1 MKIVAVVQARMGSE
15 RLQGKVLKPLAGKP
29 VLWHITQIF
38 KNVSLV
44 DDIVIATTTFK
55 NDNVIEKLAIEN
67 NIKVVRGSVNDV
79 LDRFRLATIET
90 NADVIIR
97 ITGDNPCM
105 DVNIIEKVIKAH
117 LNSKYDYTSNNL
129 MRTFPRGIDIEVINR
144 KTLEKVWRNAVDMD
158 DREHVTLYIKNKPD
172 QFKLQN
178 VVACELYNRP
188 ELRLSIDTK
197 EDYLLVS
204 HIYNNCY
211 NKKPL
216 NLDEIIN
223 YLDSHPEI
231 KNINSN
237 IEQKK
242 IKGAIY

>member
-15 RLQGKVLKPLAGKP
+15 RLPGKVLKPLAGKP
-29 VLWHITQIF
+29 VLWHITQIL
-38 KNVSLV
+38 KSVSLI
-44 DDIVIATTTFK
+44 DDIIIVATTLE
-55 NDNVIEKLAIEN
+55 NDDKIENFALKN
-67 NIKVVRGSVNDV
+67 NIKIIKGSVHDV
-79 LDRFRLATIET
+79 LDRFRLATIKT

-105 DVNIIEKVIKAH
+105 DTNIIKKVINAH

-129 MRTFPRGIDIEVINR
+129 MRTFPRGMDLEVINR
-144 KTLEKVWRNAVDMD
+144 GTLEKVWRNAVDMD

-211 NKKPL
+211 NQKPL

-242 IKGAIY
+242 IKGYIY

>member
-15 RLQGKVLKPLAGKP
+15 RLPGKVLKPLAGKP
-29 VLWHITQIF
+29 VLWHITQIL
-38 KNVSLV
+38 KSVSLI
-44 DDIVIATTTFK
+44 DDIIIVTTTLE
-55 NDNVIEKLAIEN
+55 NDDKIENFALKN
-67 NIKVVRGSVNDV
+67 NIKIIRGSVNDV

-97 ITGDNPCM
+97 ITGDNPCI
-105 DVNIIEKVIKAH
+105 DVNIVEKVIDDH

-129 MRTFPRGIDIEVINR
+129 MRTFPRGMDIEIINR
-144 KTLEKVWRNAVDMD
+144 KTLEKVWRNTLDID
-158 DREHVTLYIKNKPD
+158 DREHVTLYIKNRPD

-178 VVACELYNRP
+178 IVACELCNRP
-188 ELRLSIDTK
+188 ELRLSIDTN

-204 HIYNNCY
+204 QIYDNCY

-231 KNINSN
+231 KSINSN

-242 IKGAIY
+242 IKGVIY